1 MLDYVMAT
9 MIFFVVM
16 AAIQEEWLL
25 KYRLGYHGRF
35 WTLAIT
41 LGLFVA
47 FMLSAAVL
55 TLIIASLNL
64 IPFESPGNY
73 IFLTIATVFLSL
85 FLWLAQ
91 WVILRQQKTT
101 PRILAALN
109 TAVAVLL
116 FFLVVRLNINRL
128 DIAGDLIKGWKTAIV
143 FAISGAA
150 TGAVIGKALDFYCQ
164 RQEQRLLRR
173 EREAHNNSEQYESD
187 EED

>member
-1 MLDYVMAT
+1 MLDYLMAT
-9 MIFFVVM
+9 IIFFVAM
-16 AAIQEEWLL
+16 AAIQEWLL

-47 FMLSAAVL
+47 FLLSAA
-55 TLIIASLNL
+55 TLILMIASLNL
-64 IPFESPGNY
+64 FPFESPDSY
-73 IFLTIATVFLSL
+73 IFLTIAAFFLSL
-85 FLWLAQ
+85 FLWLPQ
-91 WVILRQQKTT
+91 WVILRQQETT
-101 PRILAALN
+101 PRIFAALN

-116 FFLVVRLNINRL
+116 YLLVVRLNINRL

-173 EREAHNNSEQYESD
+173 EREAHNNSEQDESN
-187 EED
+187 EEE

>member
-1 MLDYVMAT
+1 MTDYFMAT
-9 MIFFVVM
+9 MIFFVAM
-16 AAIQEEWLL
+16 ATTQEWLL
-25 KYRLGYHGRF
+25 KYHLGYHGRY

-47 FMLSAAVL
+47 FLLSAAA
-55 TLIIASLNL
+55 LILMTASLNL
-64 IPFESPGNY
+64 LPFESPGSY
-73 IFLTIATVFLSL
+73 IFLAIATFFLSL

-91 WVILRQQKTT
+91 WVILRQQETT
-101 PRILAALN
+101 PRIFAALN
-109 TAVAVLL
+109 TAFAVLVY
-116 FFLVVRLNINRL
+116 FLVVRLNISRL

-164 RQEQRLLRR
+164 REEQRLLRR
-173 EREAHNNSEQYESD
+173 EREAQNNSEQDESE